1 MFAYANTAFMRTTV
15 ALDDALAAHVDA
27 QRPSADASDAEAV
40 RECVRRSKR
49 LEEAEADIADL
60 EGELQSKDA
69 RIDDLQRQLAATNQ
83 RIDVTNELV
92 AEVRSDVSTRERK
105 AKAGIGARAKWFLFG
120 MPDTD
125 E

>member
-1 MFAYANTAFMRTTV
+1 MRTTV

-27 QRPSADASDAEAV
+27 QRPSPDASDAEAV
-40 RECVRRSKR
+40 RECVRRSR
-49 LEEAEADIADL
+49 SLEDAEANIADL
-60 EGELQSKDA
+60 EAELQSKDA

-92 AEVRSDVSTRERK
+92 AAVEREQTLHEKK
-105 AKAGIGARAKWFLFG
+105 ARAGIVTRAKWWIVG
-120 MPDTD
+120 MDDD